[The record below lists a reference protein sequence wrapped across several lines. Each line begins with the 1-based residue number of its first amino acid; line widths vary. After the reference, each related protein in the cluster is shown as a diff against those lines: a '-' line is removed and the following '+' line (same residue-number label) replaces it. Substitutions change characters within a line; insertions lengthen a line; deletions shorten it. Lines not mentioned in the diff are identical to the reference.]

1 MNSLRSQKFGTGD
14 LLETII
20 LPSILNPGAAYA
32 VELDITA
39 VLNQAV
45 TTSMDW
51 FGIRLHNA
59 QYNPGTPID
68 INSNAA
74 QVALGDVTGLFP
86 QYIETAPAVVPLP
99 AAFPLFATALAG
111 MGLMGWRRRRRTDPL
126 FSTPYR
132 LLS

>member
-74 QVALGDVTGLFP
+74 QVALGDGTGLFP
-86 QYIETAPAVVPLP
+86 QYIETAPAVVPSQPLYPCSPRPLP
-99 AAFPLFATALAG
+99 
-111 MGLMGWRRRRRTDPL
+111 GWAC
-126 FSTPYR
+126 
-132 LLS
+132 